1 LYKKNQKK
9 WKRLIL
15 DSKRRAYIR
24 IDWDNLPKGE
34 DEKVETKKEEIK
46 KPGRFDSIINFIQ
59 QNKKNLNFLLKFSQV
74 FRPLEFSIFIFTYLL
89 LISYFFTKTNSKEK
103 LE

>member
-24 IDWDNLPKGE
+24 IDWDNLPK
-34 DEKVETKKEEIK
+34 DEEKIEPKKGEEIK
-46 KPGRFDSIINFIQ
+46 KSGRFDGIINFIQ

-74 FRPLEFSIFIFTYLL
+74 FRPLEFSIFIFTYVLM
-89 LISYFFTKTNSKEK
+89 ISYFFTKTNSKVKSE
-103 LE
+103 